1 MSIKLHQLTDLGLS
15 LAEQIENNPNF
26 DLSKALVDFQGE
38 FNEKALDLGKVYRNI
53 IAEAEVYESESKRL
67 ADKAKSL
74 NKRAEGL
81 RVYIEQQ
88 MELLGLE
95 AIKGDT
101 FSVKFRKLPPLVIIE
116 NQDILPKEYIRIT
129 PEVKEPDKKKLL
141 EDMTAGIPVQGA
153 SLKTDRRKLEIK

>member
-1 MSIKLHQLTDLGLS
+1 MSIKLHQLTDLGLNIQD
-15 LAEQIENNPNF
+15 AIENNPEF
-26 DLSKALVDFQGE
+26 DITKALVDFQGE
-38 FNEKALDLGKVYRNI
+38 FNTKALDLGMVYRNI
-53 IAEAEVYESESKRL
+53 IAEADVYESESKRL
-67 ADKAKSL
+67 ADKGKSL

-116 NQDILPKEYIRIT
+116 DLDKIPASYKRII
-129 PEVKEPDKKKLL
+129 PLKVEPDKVKLL
-141 EDMTAGIPVQGA
+141 EDMSSGIKVEGA

>member
-26 DLSKALVDFQGE
+26 DLTKALVDFQGE
-38 FNEKALDLGKVYRNI
+38 FNTKALDLGMVYRNI
-53 IAEAEVYESESKRL
+53 QAEADVYESESKRL

-116 NQDILPKEYIRIT
+116 DLDKIPASYKRII
-129 PEVKEPDKKKLL
+129 PLKVEPDKVKLL
-141 EDMTAGIPVQGA
+141 EDMTSGIKVEGA

>member
-1 MSIKLHQLTDLGLS
+1 MSIKLHQLTDLGLNIQD
-15 LAEQIENNPNF
+15 AIESNPEF
-26 DLSKALVDFQGE
+26 DITKALIDFQGE
-38 FNEKALDLGKVYRNI
+38 FNTKALDLGMVYRNI
-53 IAEAEVYESESKRL
+53 IAEADVYESESKRL

-95 AIKGDT
+95 SIKGDT
-101 FSVKFRKLPPLVIIE
+101 FSVKFRKLPPMVIIE
-116 NQDILPKEYIRIT
+116 DLDKIPASYKRII
-129 PEVKEPDKKKLL
+129 PLKVEPDKVKLL
-141 EDMTAGIPVQGA
+141 EDMSSGIKVEGA